1 MDIGTAE
8 ISSNT
13 IEGKAALAKKASD
26 DNDQME
32 VVSVWKSKGASNK
45 TAGSSFIVI
54 KNTVAK
60 AIRMPGFINGNVVF
74 AAAINWDFP
83 SVLAESSNR
92 GLICRIEVF
101 TEPIPAGI
109 NRIAQPTS
117 IIQND
122 W

>member
-109 NRIAQPTS
+109 NRIAQPIS